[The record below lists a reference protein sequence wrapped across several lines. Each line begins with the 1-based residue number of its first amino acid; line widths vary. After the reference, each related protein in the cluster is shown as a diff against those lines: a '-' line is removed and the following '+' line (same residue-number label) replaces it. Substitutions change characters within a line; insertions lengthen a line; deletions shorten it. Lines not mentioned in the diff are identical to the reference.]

1 MLDWD
6 FDGIMLADKGDS
18 GSKGFPLGLL
28 NVSTWGCMWIAHCL
42 GMKLNLLTLV
52 RVFLAPPGSW
62 DQQDVVS
69 IQIPSVEKSGAWL
82 ASPSQNLTFHLVQN
96 SLDLVTCQV
105 HWKRHLS

>member
-52 RVFLAPPGSW
+52 RVFLVPPGSW
-62 DQQDVVS
+62 DHQDVVS
-69 IQIPSVEKSGAWL
+69 VP
-82 ASPSQNLTFHLVQN
+82 N
-96 SLDLVTCQV
+96 SLCGKEWGLAGFS
-105 HWKRHLS
+105 LSKSYIPFGSK